1 MEYPNLLPRFLKYVK
16 VNTRSDEHSDR
27 FPSTARQ
34 DDFQKHVI
42 MKDLKEL
49 GLDDVHYNEKSGCV
63 IAEIPSTVD
72 YDVPVMGYLAHVDTA
87 DFNAENVKPLVHK
100 NYDGKSKIQLGD
112 SNFYLDPE
120 VFPNLK
126 HYQGQTLITTSG
138 DTLLGGDDKCGV
150 AEVVTLAEYL
160 LEHPEIKHGKIRLA
174 FTPDEEIGT
183 GAPHFDVEE
192 FGADFAYT
200 LDGAAPGKLDWGTF
214 SAATFTLDIQGVNV
228 HPSVAKNQMI
238 NAIQIGI
245 DFQNQLPSDEVPE
258 KTDGRQGFFHLTNFQ
273 GTVDNAQLEYIIRDF
288 ERDGLEKRKNL
299 VKEIVTK
306 MNNYFGTER
315 IKLTMRDQYYNMA
328 DELEK
333 HMDIVNLAREAYHK
347 EGLNEIN
354 EEPIRGGTDGGQL
367 TYRGLPCP
375 NLFSGQENMH
385 GRYEYT
391 VLESMYKAVDV
402 LVRIA
407 QLNAEK
413 INSETKLLGK
423 AVFLNCD

>member
-34 DDFQKHVI
+34 DDFQKQVI
-42 MKDLKEL
+42 MTDLNEL

-72 YDVPVMGYLAHVDTA
+72 YDLPVMGYLAHVDTA
-87 DFNAENVKPLVHK
+87 DFNAENVKPVVHK
-100 NYDGKSKIQLGD
+100 NYDGKSKIKLGD
-112 SNFYLDPE
+112 SDFYLDPE

-160 LEHPEIKHGKIRLA
+160 LDHPEIKHGKIRLA

-183 GAPHFDVEE
+183 GAPHFDVKE

-258 KTDGRQGFFHLTNFQ
+258 KTAGRQGFFHLTNFQ

-299 VKEIVTK
+299 VKKIVTK
-306 MNNYFGTER
+306 MNNDFGSER

-333 HMDIVNLAREAYHK
+333 HMDVVNLAREAYHK
-347 EGLNEIN
+347 EGLNDIN

-407 QLNAEK
+407 QLNAAK
-413 INSETKLLGK
+413 NK
-423 AVFLNCD
+423 

>member
-34 DDFQKHVI
+34 DDFQKQVI

-306 MNNYFGTER
+306 MNNDFGTER

-413 INSETKLLGK
+413 NK
-423 AVFLNCD
+423 

>member
-1 MEYPNLLPRFLKYVK
+1 MEYPNLLPRFIKYVK

-27 FPSTARQ
+27 FPSTKRQ
-34 DDFQKHVI
+34 DDFQKQVI
-42 MKDLKEL
+42 MKDLEKL
-49 GLDDVHYNEKSGCV
+49 GLSDVHYNPESGCV
-63 IAEIPSTVD
+63 IAEIPATVD
-72 YDVPVMGYLAHVDTA
+72 YDVPVMGFLAHVDTA
-87 DFNAENVKPLVHK
+87 DFNAENVKPQIHE
-100 NYDGKSKIQLGD
+100 NYDGKSKIRLGD
-112 SNFYLDPE
+112 SEFYLDPE

-126 HYQGQTLITTSG
+126 KYQGKTLITTSG

-160 LEHPEIKHGKIRLA
+160 LDHPEIKHGKIRIG
-174 FTPDEEIGT
+174 FTPDEEIGM
-183 GAPHFDVEE
+183 GAPHFDVED
-192 FGADFAYT
+192 FGAEFAYT

-228 HPSVAKNQMI
+228 HPSVAKDQMI

-245 DFQNQLPSDEVPE
+245 DFQNQLPSSEVPE
-258 KTDGRQGFFHLTNFQ
+258 KTSGREGFFHLTNFQ
-273 GTVDNAQLEYIIRDF
+273 GSVDNAQLEYIIRDF
-288 ERDGLEKRKNL
+288 ERDGLENRKDL
-299 VKEIVTK
+299 VKAIVKK
-306 MNNYFGTER
+306 MNDEFGTER

-333 HMDIVNLAREAYHK
+333 HMDIVNLARDAYRK

-354 EEPIRGGTDGGQL
+354 EDPIRGGTDGSQL
-367 TYRGLPCP
+367 TYKGLPCP

-402 LVRIA
+402 MVA
-407 QLNAEK
+407 MTEMNAANNRK
-413 INSETKLLGK
+413 
-423 AVFLNCD
+423 

>member
-16 VNTRSDEHSDR
+16 VNSRSDEHSDR
-27 FPSTARQ
+27 FPSTKRQ
-34 DDFQKHVI
+34 EDFQKEVV
-42 MKDLKEL
+42 MKDLEDL
-49 GLDDVHYNEKSGCV
+49 GLSDVHYNQKSGCV
-63 IAEIPSTVD
+63 IAEIPSNID
-72 YDVPVMGYLAHVDTA
+72 YEVPVMGFLAHCDTA
-87 DFNAENVKPLVHK
+87 DFNAENVRPQVHE

-112 SNFYLDPE
+112 SDFYLDPE

-126 HYQGQTLITTSG
+126 KYAGKTLITTSG

-150 AEVVTLAEYL
+150 SEVVTLAEYL
-160 LEHPEIKHGKIRLA
+160 MNHPEVKHGKIRLA

-183 GAPHFDVEE
+183 GAPHFDIDE
-192 FGADFAYT
+192 FGADFGYT

-214 SAATFTLDIQGVNV
+214 SAATFTLNIQGVNV

-238 NAIQIGI
+238 SAIQVGI
-245 DFQNQLPSDEVPE
+245 NFQNQLPADEVPE
-258 KTDGRQGFFHLTNFQ
+258 KTDGRQGFFHLTDFQ
-273 GTVDNAQLEYIIRDF
+273 GTVDNAYLEYIVRDF
-288 ERDGLEKRKNL
+288 ERDGLEHRKNL
-299 VKEIVTK
+299 VKDIVTK
-306 MNNYFGTER
+306 MNDEFGTER

-333 HMDIVNLAREAYHK
+333 HMDVVNLARDAYRK
-347 EGLNEIN
+347 EGLTEID
-354 EEPIRGGTDGGQL
+354 EDPIRGGTDGSQL

-402 LVRIA
+402 MIRMVEM
-407 QLNAEK
+407 NATNNK
-413 INSETKLLGK
+413 
-423 AVFLNCD
+423 